1 MMKKKLKKN
10 KIMQK
15 NGNFKK
21 KEIQKVKEMLIE
33 NLLSNERF
41 VLEIYLNS
49 LKKKNTKEKWQK
61 IV

>member
-1 MMKKKLKKN
+1 MKQKKLMMKKKLKKN

-41 VLEIYLNS
+41 VLDIYLNS
-49 LKKKNTKEKWQK
+49 LQKKNDKK
-61 IV
+61 